1 MRKPK
6 TRNQKMKNETKTTIP
21 YVVQGFEVLR
31 NDNTDVLNKRIQ
43 SRYTTEIPLAPSFDP
58 RPVQTK
64 YTRFGVQDEYRPTS
78 VPIEQDMY
86 PEWESLQT
94 NQYKS
99 PFTVP
104 TKNGPPLAYYMNLD
118 KETALQRQSFYS
130 FMDEKVLYNPVPD
143 KGDLYTNHQAKYSGY
158 GGSGEKNPVESSPYL
173 FDQSKYQTTGSRRI
187 PNERF
192 TFNNPTQARNTQ
204 N

>member
-1 MRKPK
+1 MK
-6 TRNQKMKNETKTTIP
+6 TSNKSIP
-21 YVVQGFEVLR
+21 YVAQGFEVLC
-31 NDNTDVLNKRIQ
+31 NDNTDVINKRIQ
-43 SRYTTEIPLAPSFDP
+43 SRYNTEIPLAPSFNP
-58 RPVQTK
+58 HPVQTK

-86 PEWESLQT
+86 PEWKTNQT

-99 PFTVP
+99 PFIVP
-104 TKNGPPLAYYMNLD
+104 TTNGPPLAYYMNLD
-118 KETALQRQSFYS
+118 KETALQRQSYYS
-130 FMDEKVLYNPVPD
+130 FLDEKVTYHPVPD

-187 PNERF
+187 PQERF
-192 TFNNPTQARNTQ
+192 TFHNPTQARNTQ
-204 N
+204 NSTSNGSHEKQP

>member
-1 MRKPK
+1 ME
-6 TRNQKMKNETKTTIP
+6 NSKTTIP
-21 YVVQGFEVLR
+21 YVVQGLEVLR
-31 NDNTDVLNKRIQ
+31 NDNADVLNKRIQ

-86 PEWESLQT
+86 PEWKNTQVT
-94 NQYKS
+94 NQSKS
-99 PFTVP
+99 PFTIP

-118 KETALQRQSFYS
+118 KETALQRQSYYS
-130 FMDEKVLYNPVPD
+130 FMDEKAIYSPVPD
-143 KGDLYTNHQAKYSGY
+143 KGDLYTNHQAQYSGY
-158 GGSGEKNPVESSPYL
+158 GGSGEKNPIESSPYL